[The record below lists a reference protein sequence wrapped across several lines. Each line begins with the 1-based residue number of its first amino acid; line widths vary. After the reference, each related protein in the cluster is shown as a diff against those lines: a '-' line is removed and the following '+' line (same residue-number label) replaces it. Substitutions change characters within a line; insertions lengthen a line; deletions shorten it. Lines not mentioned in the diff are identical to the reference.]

1 MKVVMGQLNTFVGD
15 IKGNT
20 AIRNALANVY
30 SKHKELAE
38 KTAKQHEAEQQLETE
53 ADAAEEALN
62 NSKPTTEKVELK
74 EAA

>member
-1 MKVVMGQLNTFVGD
+1 M
-15 IKGNT
+15 
-20 AIRNALANVY
+20 Y

-38 KTAKQHEAEQQLETE
+38 KTAKKNEAEQKLETE

-62 NSKPTTEKVELK
+62 NSNPTTKKAELK

>member
-1 MKVVMGQLNTFVGD
+1 M
-15 IKGNT
+15 
-20 AIRNALANVY
+20 Y

-38 KTAKQHEAEQQLETE
+38 KTAKQNEAEQQLETE

-62 NSKPTTEKVELK
+62 NSNPTTEKVELK